1 MRTFLSVVLWI
12 FAALAP
18 LVYKLKNGKMLK
30 SVWLAQHANKICTHR
45 KRVINFEP
53 DRQQSP
59 FYLAQNIGLVWCG
72 AKGAASKEWKN
83 VLEKIN
89 GAPLKYV
96 WNMTEPNA
104 VLNTSKKLLTVRSPA
119 SRLASAWIES
129 PLSPPG
135 QDGDDFSSLL
145 RFIIHEKKMHRNL
158 HSRLSDITSTCRVC
172 DFNYDIIWKEED
184 GELEANEIIKS
195 ISGHR
200 SNVVRFPSKEIHAS
214 NCTTEKLLGQ
224 ISKKLHASINNL
236 YKSDAQLFRY

>member
-1 MRTFLSVVLWI
+1 M
-12 FAALAP
+12 
-18 LVYKLKNGKMLK
+18 
-30 SVWLAQHANKICTHR
+30 
-45 KRVINFEP
+45 INFEP

-83 VLEKIN
+83 GNVSKHAKPLIMFFNTLVLEKIN

-172 DFNYDIIWKEED
+172 DFNYDIIWKVLLFSPKSKIR
-184 GELEANEIIKS
+184 GFISIK
-195 ISGHR
+195 
-200 SNVVRFPSKEIHAS
+200 P
-214 NCTTEKLLGQ
+214 
-224 ISKKLHASINNL
+224 
-236 YKSDAQLFRY
+236 